1 MSFTVCDEDIVLQ
14 IYEDK
19 SKDVEVEEKL
29 RGRYLFVGKICTFA
43 PKITED
49 ERKVERPFG
58 YVYGEFLV
66 GNHVAYF

>member
-29 RGRYLFVGKICTFA
+29 RG
-43 PKITED
+43 
-49 ERKVERPFG
+49 
-58 YVYGEFLV
+58 
-66 GNHVAYF
+66 